1 MGTATD
7 TTYDD
12 SDEGALVNVTLS
24 EGVEFTD
31 NSSGADS
38 VSWDFGDG
46 ETSTE
51 RNPTHTYYSNGDFTV
66 IFTGTNQYGSSS
78 TTKIVTITEV
88 GTITGDTEEEGETED
103 SNIEPMPTN
112 PPVGFNPI
120 TNPMTG
126 TLSPQGQWSWNG
138 VSMTWLPVE
147 IEEEEDSFF
156 NDGDTSESD
165 ADNEDNKNVET
176 DKVLT
181 DAETDDFA
189 DGFGGY

>member
-1 MGTATD
+1 MAITNDTA
-7 TTYDD
+7 YDD
-12 SDEGALVNVTLS
+12 SDEGDYVNVTLS
-24 EGVEFTD
+24 EDVEFTD

-126 TLSPQGQWSWNG
+126 TLSPQGQWRWDG
-138 VSMTWLPVE
+138 QGKTWVAVE
-147 IEEEEDSFF
+147 IEEEEDPFF
-156 NDGDTSESD
+156 NDGDTS
-165 ADNEDNKNVET
+165 
-176 DKVLT
+176 DKGLT
-181 DAETDDFA
+181 DVETDDFD
-189 DGFGGY
+189 DGVGGY

>member
-1 MGTATD
+1 MSITNDTA
-7 TTYDD
+7 YDD
-12 SDEGALVNVTLS
+12 SDEGDLVNVTLS

-126 TLSPQGQWSWNG
+126 TLSPQGQWRWDG
-138 VSMTWLPVE
+138 QGKTWVAVE
-147 IEEEEDSFF
+147 IEEEEDPFF

-176 DKVLT
+176 DKGLT
-181 DAETDDFA
+181 DVETDDFD
-189 DGFGGY
+189 DGVGGY

>member
-12 SDEGALVNVTLS
+12 SDEGDYVNVTLS
-24 EGVEFTD
+24 EDVEFTD

-126 TLSPQGQWSWNG
+126 TLSPQGQWRWDG
-138 VSMTWLPVE
+138 QGKTWVAVE
-147 IEEEEDSFF
+147 IEEEEDPFF

-176 DKVLT
+176 DKGLT
-181 DAETDDFA
+181 DVETDDFD
-189 DGFGGY
+189 DGVGGY

>member
-1 MGTATD
+1 MAITNDTA
-7 TTYDD
+7 YDD
-12 SDEGALVNVTLS
+12 SDEGDYVNVTLS
-24 EGVEFTD
+24 EDVEFTD

-126 TLSPQGQWSWNG
+126 TLSPQGQWRWDG
-138 VSMTWLPVE
+138 QGKTWVAVE
-147 IEEEEDSFF
+147 IEEEEDPFF

-176 DKVLT
+176 DKGLT
-181 DAETDDFA
+181 DVETDDFD
-189 DGFGGY
+189 DGVGGY

>member
-1 MGTATD
+1 MGTAND
-7 TTYDD
+7 TAYDD
-12 SDEGALVNVTLS
+12 SDEGDYVNVTLS
-24 EGVEFTD
+24 EDVEFTD

-126 TLSPQGQWSWNG
+126 TLSPQGQWRWDG
-138 VSMTWLPVE
+138 QGKTWVAVE
-147 IEEEEDSFF
+147 IEEEEDPFF

-176 DKVLT
+176 NKGLT
-181 DAETDDFA
+181 DVETDDFD
-189 DGFGGY
+189 DGVGGY

>member
-1 MGTATD
+1 MGTAND
-7 TTYDD
+7 TAYDD
-12 SDEGALVNVTLS
+12 SDEGDYVNVTLS
-24 EGVEFTD
+24 EDVEFTD

-126 TLSPQGQWSWNG
+126 TLSPQGQWRWDG
-138 VSMTWLPVE
+138 QGKTWVAVE
-147 IEEEEDSFF
+147 IEEEEDPFF

>member
-1 MGTATD
+1 MGTAND
-7 TTYDD
+7 TAYDD
-12 SDEGALVNVTLS
+12 SDEGDYVNVTLS
-24 EGVEFTD
+24 EDVEFTD

-126 TLSPQGQWSWNG
+126 TLSPQGQWRWDG
-138 VSMTWLPVE
+138 QGKTWVAVE
-147 IEEEEDSFF
+147 IEEEEDPFF

-176 DKVLT
+176 DKGLT
-181 DAETDDFA
+181 DVETDDFD
-189 DGFGGY
+189 DGVGGY